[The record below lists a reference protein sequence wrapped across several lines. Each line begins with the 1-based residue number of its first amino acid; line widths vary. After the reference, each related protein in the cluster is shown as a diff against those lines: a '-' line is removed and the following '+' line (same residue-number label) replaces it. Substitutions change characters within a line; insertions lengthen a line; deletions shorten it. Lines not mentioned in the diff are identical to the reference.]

1 MHKPQCVLVSLKI
14 LLSMDG
20 VYSHVQGHV
29 VATKWEDLVKW
40 RLTNAPLLTL
50 EGDDIRKGQR

>member
-1 MHKPQCVLVSLKI
+1 MHETICLVCPKAI
-14 LLSMDG
+14 LSVDV